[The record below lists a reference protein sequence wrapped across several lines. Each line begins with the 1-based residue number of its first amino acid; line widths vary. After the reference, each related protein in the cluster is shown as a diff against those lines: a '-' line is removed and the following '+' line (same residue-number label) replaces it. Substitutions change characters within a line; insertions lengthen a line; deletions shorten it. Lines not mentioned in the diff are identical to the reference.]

1 MKLEAIIERLQSRT
15 WWNTFQERIEAV
27 LDELGMFERAALVLE
42 NTSDSKAVLV
52 GTDEGVV
59 EFRRTV
65 ELGDQ
70 HPDWTLWYTLTTW
83 DQLTLPELHGEA
95 NKEPSTDRVV
105 QRVWF
110 QWGGQTIADPVR
122 SREIWE
128 FYRHA
133 LTAKRPT

>member
-1 MKLEAIIERLQSRT
+1 M
-15 WWNTFQERIEAV
+15 
-27 LDELGMFERAALVLE
+27 
-42 NTSDSKAVLV
+42 

-70 HPDWTLWYTLTTW
+70 HPNWTLWYTLTTW
-83 DQLTLPELHGEA
+83 DQLTLLELHGEA

-110 QWGGQTIADPVR
+110 QWGGRTIADPVR